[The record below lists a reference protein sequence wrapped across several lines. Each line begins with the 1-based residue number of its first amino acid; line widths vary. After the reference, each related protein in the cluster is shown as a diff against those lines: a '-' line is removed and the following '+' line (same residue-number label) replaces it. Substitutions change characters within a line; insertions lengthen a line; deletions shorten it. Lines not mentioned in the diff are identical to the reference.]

1 MNPPLRGI
9 VQLTNSV
16 VLRFRNWSFNNKI
29 NLERRLR
36 MKQKTSAV
44 RKARKTDK
52 EMSGKTGWRC
62 ETCGQIHYGDE
73 PSDKCPHCLSAFA
86 AFKEV
91 GSEE

>member
-1 MNPPLRGI
+1 
-9 VQLTNSV
+9 
-16 VLRFRNWSFNNKI
+16 
-29 NLERRLR
+29 

-44 RKARKTDK
+44 RKGGKTDN

-73 PSDKCPHCLSAFA
+73 PSDKCPHCLSPFA

-91 GSEE
+91 EPQE